1 MKVMVRTMAFIFFF
15 AVLVFADDILNE
27 FSLKTVDGKTIA
39 YRAANRIPMVVNIGA
54 HW

>member
-1 MKVMVRTMAFIFFF
+1 MKIMVRAVVFIFFF
-15 AVLVFADDILNE
+15 AVLAFADDIVNE